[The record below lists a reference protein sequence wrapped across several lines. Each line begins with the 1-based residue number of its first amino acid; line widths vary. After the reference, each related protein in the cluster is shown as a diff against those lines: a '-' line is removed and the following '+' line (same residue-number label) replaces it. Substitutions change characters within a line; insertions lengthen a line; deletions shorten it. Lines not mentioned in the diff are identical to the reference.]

1 MDCIRC
7 AGRMQKRPVRGVLLD
22 YCAPCNAIWLDKG
35 ELEALLS
42 RRSRTRAELQAQEQA
57 EVSRESSRAVSV
69 LELCPR
75 CQGRLS
81 VTYIRTV
88 PVDQCSRCGGMYFD
102 QGELPAILRALRRG
116 PLARLWMRLRGSL
129 TAGA

>member
-1 MDCIRC
+1 M
-7 AGRMQKRPVRGVLLD
+7 
-22 YCAPCNAIWLDKG
+22 
-35 ELEALLS
+35 
-42 RRSRTRAELQAQEQA
+42 
-57 EVSRESSRAVSV
+57 SV

-81 VTYIRTV
+81 VTYIRAV

-116 PLARLWMRLRGSL
+116 SLARLWMRLRGSL
-129 TAGA
+129 AAGA